1 MKEKKITLL
10 RSKPSTSIGLLSL
23 ALLSLL
29 SFTSLASGQNER
41 TGKHVLRLRQRLGH
55 DLADQ

>member
-29 SFTSLASGQNER
+29 SFTSLASGQSRSE
-41 TGKHVLRLRQRLGH
+41 
-55 DLADQ
+55 A

>member
-1 MKEKKITLL
+1 MKGKKITLL

-29 SFTSLASGQNER
+29 SFTSLASGQSRSE
-41 TGKHVLRLRQRLGH
+41 
-55 DLADQ
+55 A